1 MHYPMSYNSKNGFT
15 YNELLI
21 TEVTKENNQSG
32 NVCILFFTEI
42 IIRIKN
48 LTLQFPHLLKK
59 FSYCG
64 HEFFFL

>member
-1 MHYPMSYNSKNGFT
+1 MSYNSKNGFT

-21 TEVTKENNQSG
+21 TKVTKENNQCG

-42 IIRIKN
+42 IIHIKN
-48 LTLQFPHLLKK
+48 LTVQFPRLLKK
-59 FSYCG
+59 FLYCG

>member
-1 MHYPMSYNSKNGFT
+1 MASI

-21 TEVTKENNQSG
+21 TKVTKENNQSG
-32 NVCILFFTEI
+32 NVCILSFTEI
-42 IIRIKN
+42 IIHIKN